1 MAKYSG
7 SYKVYTD
14 AAAGKPIYN
23 RIVRIPGVAVSGTID
38 GAQLSG
44 YKVMF
49 KDEAN
54 GITYDADI
62 KGIHLQLHLQQA
74 VIIQQYY
81 QE

>member
-1 MAKYSG
+1 MDHIRYIQ
-7 SYKVYTD
+7 D

-62 KGIHLQLHLQQA
+62 KGDTFTATLAAGCELYCS
-74 VIIQQYY
+74 IIQ
-81 QE
+81 E

>member
-62 KGIHLQLHLQQA
+62 KGEYIYSYTCSRL
-74 VIIQQYY
+74 
-81 QE
+81 

>member
-1 MAKYSG
+1 
-7 SYKVYTD
+7 
-14 AAAGKPIYN
+14 
-23 RIVRIPGVAVSGTID
+23 
-38 GAQLSG
+38 
-44 YKVMF
+44 MF

-62 KGIHLQLHLQQA
+62 KGNTFTATLAAA